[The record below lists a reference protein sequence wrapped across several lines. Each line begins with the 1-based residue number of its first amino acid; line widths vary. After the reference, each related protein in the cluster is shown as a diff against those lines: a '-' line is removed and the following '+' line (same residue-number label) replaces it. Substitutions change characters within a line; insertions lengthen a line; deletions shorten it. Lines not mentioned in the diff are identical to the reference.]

1 MKVTILRTLRNGS
14 TNLRKGSTV
23 TMADARAKE
32 LLARGLVSEVKAKA
46 PEPKPQPTPKAA
58 G

>member
-32 LLARGLVSEVKAKA
+32 LMVRGLVSEVKAKDV
-46 PEPKPQPTPKAA
+46 EPKPQPPKAA